1 MNKFYSVEV
10 IEGVK
15 KTIVI
20 EASDEN
26 EAGNIVDDLL
36 VNGQIDFDSMEARS
50 QYFQDFEDIK
60 EISAEQIGDKELW
73 TSKDIDK
80 SEM

>member
-15 KTIVI
+15 KTIVV
-20 EASDEN
+20 EAADEN

-36 VNGQIDFDSMEARS
+36 VNGQIDFDNMEARS
-50 QYFQDFEDIK
+50 QYFQDFENIR
-60 EISAEQIGDKELW
+60 EISKEQIGDKELW

-80 SEM
+80 SEI

>member
-1 MNKFYSVEV
+1 MNKFYAVEV
-10 IEGVK
+10 MEGFK
-15 KTIVI
+15 KTIVV

-36 VNGQIDFDSMEARS
+36 VNGQIDFDSMKARS
-50 QYFQDFEDIK
+50 QYFQDFENIR
-60 EISAEQIGDKELW
+60 EISEERIGDKELW

-80 SEM
+80 SEI